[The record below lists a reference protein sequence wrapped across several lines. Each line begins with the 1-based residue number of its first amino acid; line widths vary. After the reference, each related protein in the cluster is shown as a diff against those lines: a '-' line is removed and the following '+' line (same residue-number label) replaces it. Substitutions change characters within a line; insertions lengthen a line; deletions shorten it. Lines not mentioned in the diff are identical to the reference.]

1 LCGQRRAQPRVAV
14 PLKRRTSPP
23 WTAAATKHKGNT
35 PSFDSNSHL
44 GHTKRAPRRMD
55 PKKEK
60 KKGRALRN
68 EPDCPGR
75 ENPALPESRAKTG
88 TACRAPTGKRRGS
101 GGINP
106 PLHEEVL
113 VVIAVVIVVVI
124 VPIAVGVP
132 AAIVFVPPFVF
143 VGPAVLT
150 GFAEFVASVFRLS
163 AFPTMVSSSL
173 VQLMVGFR

>member
-1 LCGQRRAQPRVAV
+1 
-14 PLKRRTSPP
+14 
-23 WTAAATKHKGNT
+23 
-35 PSFDSNSHL
+35 
-44 GHTKRAPRRMD
+44 MD
-55 PKKEK
+55 PKKERR
-60 KKGRALRN
+60 KGRALRI

-75 ENPALPESRAKTG
+75 ENKGEDGHGMPCSY
-88 TACRAPTGKRRGS
+88 GKKAGS

-173 VQLMVGFR
+173 VQLMVGFRQAVLTFAFVGADGCCADENKSSCQHRCREQPS